1 MSMTEIAIER
11 YVETDAIPALNAG
24 LRAAFSCM
32 SGMSVRSSAYNP
44 LVTVF
49 ADNPT
54 PADENG
60 IRQTV
65 LTWDTSQRT
74 PEQDAAAT
82 LAAALVAFESD
93 LATLRA
99 GLSEVYAV
107 HDCAALVQSLCDMVG
122 TLYKALP
129 Q

>member
-1 MSMTEIAIER
+1 MIEINIDRYIETEA
-11 YVETDAIPALNAG
+11 VPALNSG
-24 LRAAFSCM
+24 LRAAFLCM
-32 SGMSVRSSAYNP
+32 SGMSVRSSADNP

-54 PADENG
+54 PAEENG
-60 IRQTV
+60 IRQMV
-65 LTWDTSQRT
+65 LTWDTDQRT
-74 PEQDAAAT
+74 PEQQA
-82 LAAALVAFESD
+82 AAALVAALAAFESD
-93 LATLRA
+93 LAALRA

-129 Q
+129 K